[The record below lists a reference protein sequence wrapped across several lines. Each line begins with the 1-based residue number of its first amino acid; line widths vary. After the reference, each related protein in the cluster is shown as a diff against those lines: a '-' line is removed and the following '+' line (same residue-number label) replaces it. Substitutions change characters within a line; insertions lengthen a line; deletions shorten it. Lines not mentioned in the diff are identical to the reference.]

1 MKVEILTIGDEILI
15 GQIVNSNAAF
25 IAEKVTELGF
35 DVDWITVVGDNWE
48 RLLKAIELAETRA
61 DIVIATGG
69 LGPTHD
75 DITKKVL
82 AHYFKSNMILHEPTL
97 KSMKERY
104 RRRRIRMS
112 KINKEQAMVPDNAI
126 VIENHAGSAPG
137 LMFQKDK
144 KYFFVMPG
152 VPAEMAAIM
161 ESYIIP
167 FLKSKRDKEF
177 RKRVIHTTGIPESVL
192 FEKLG
197 NIAEIEKLTKVAFL
211 PTYSGVNVRLT
222 VQGTTE
228 EFCQERISQVEKI
241 FDQKFNQYIWGYD
254 DDSLEGA
261 VARLLINRS
270 QTISVAEYGTN
281 GSLSASLTSTSDFDK
296 FFVQGFNFGSPRAI
310 GSMVDN
316 KKSELKIKQ
325 LLSQEFCQKLSAK
338 IKQVTQSDI
347 SLAILHNDKF
357 EVTTYIAFSDEKQTI
372 SQRYVFTFHP
382 AMNIQRITATA
393 LKFLYQ
399 HLTT

>member
-48 RLLKAIELAETRA
+48 RLLEAIQLTETRA
-61 DIVIATGG
+61 DIIIATGG

-75 DITKKVL
+75 DITKKVF
-82 AHYFKSNMILHEPTL
+82 AHYFNSNMILHEPTL

-197 NIAEIEKLTKVAFL
+197 NIAELEKLAKIAFL

-222 VQGTTE
+222 IQGPAKQ
-228 EFCQERISQVEKI
+228 FCQERINQVEKI
-241 FDQKFNQYIWGYD
+241 FKDKFDQYIWGYD

-270 QTISVAEYGTN
+270 LTISVAEYGTN
-281 GSLSASLTSTSDFDK
+281 GSLSASLTSTPDVDK

-310 GSMVDN
+310 RSMVN
-316 KKSELKIKQ
+316 LSESELQ
-325 LLSQEFCQKLSAK
+325 PERLLSQEYCQKLSAK
-338 IKQVTQSDI
+338 IRQVTQSDI
-347 SLAILHNDKF
+347 SLVILHSDKL
-357 EVTTYIAFSDEKQTI
+357 EVTTYIAISDEKQTI
-372 SQRYVFTFHP
+372 SQRYIFTFHP
-382 AMNIQRITATA
+382 SMNIQRVTATA
-393 LKFLYQ
+393 LKLLYQ
-399 HLTT
+399 HLTQ